1 MPRCLI
7 SKFAIGGDDPRF
19 WIRVQREVIMKVK
32 RLLMA
37 STATLMFLLPWGAA
51 HGFECPKHFAE
62 SQVAIDK
69 VAGDMKGDMSKKM
82 RKEDMALVHA
92 LLDDA
97 KSQLASAKHNHEK
110 PQGRFDHARAI
121 AKADAARGYAVAAD
135 IFHFKLMAM

>member
-1 MPRCLI
+1 
-7 SKFAIGGDDPRF
+7 
-19 WIRVQREVIMKVK
+19 MKVK
-32 RLLMA
+32 RLLIA
-37 STATLMFLLPWGAA
+37 SAATLMFLLPWGSVQA
-51 HGFECPKHFAE
+51 FECPKHFAE
-62 SQVAIDK
+62 AQAAIDK

-97 KSQLASAKHNHEK
+97 KSWLSSAKHNHEK
-110 PQGRFDHARAI
+110 PQGGFDHARAI